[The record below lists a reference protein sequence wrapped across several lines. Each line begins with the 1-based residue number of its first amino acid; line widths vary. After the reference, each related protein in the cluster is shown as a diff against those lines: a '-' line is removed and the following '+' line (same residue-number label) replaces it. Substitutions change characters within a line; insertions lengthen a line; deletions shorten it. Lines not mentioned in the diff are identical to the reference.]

1 MIFESREKFLL
12 FLEILEKGNSRM
24 LGDGTMSTL
33 ESNIALISTIPED
46 MQEQIHTY
54 LITNFFDENPFKPL
68 SQNEILEELAES
80 RDCYARG
87 EYKEFDEALDEIS
100 EKYGI

>member
-1 MIFESREKFLL
+1 
-12 FLEILEKGNSRM
+12 M

-54 LITNFFDENPFKPL
+54 LITQTSHIDF
-68 SQNEILEELAES
+68 S
-80 RDCYARG
+80 YAP
-87 EYKEFDEALDEIS
+87 
-100 EKYGI
+100 